1 MRARNSCRLVQS
13 KTLQLCKVYESAGQC
28 DAGRAGSLKEC
39 ETPMSAISGKSVA
52 VVGLGY
58 VGLSLARVFV
68 RAGFLVAG
76 IDVSHE
82 KVQALR
88 QGRSPITDVSDEDV
102 VEMLNNG
109 FEPTS
114 AFDTVGRCSSVIFAL
129 PTPLGKN
136 KKPDLEPLLT
146 AVRSASAHFRAGQ
159 LWVVES
165 TVFPGVTEGPVLDSF
180 IASAPGDAG
189 DIFLAYSPERI
200 DPGNVST
207 DLTGIPK
214 IVAGRN
220 NDSLLAAVDLYR
232 HAGFDVVQAS
242 SIRAAEAAK
251 LLENT
256 YRALNLALVNELVQL
271 VSPANIDFREVVRL
285 SETKPFGFAA
295 FWPGPGV
302 GGHCIP
308 VDPWYLQSFLGDHG
322 MISPL
327 VDLAL
332 SINSQMP
339 HRVAQRI
346 LDIGLSDGILSP
358 QELKINLLGMTYK
371 ANVNDFRDSPGPE
384 ILEVLAKKGVEISYH
399 DPFLETSLPGSSGHW
414 IAGNIDIEK
423 LRGMTIILQNHREYF
438 DQLSADAQT
447 SGLYSAAAGRAQ
459 IGKSIWSQNLPN
471 GPDT

>member
-1 MRARNSCRLVQS
+1 MPATAS
-13 KTLQLCKVYESAGQC
+13 ES
-28 DAGRAGSLKEC
+28 L
-39 ETPMSAISGKSVA
+39 A

-68 RAGFLVAG
+68 RAGVPVAG
-76 IDVSHE
+76 IDISEE

-136 KKPDLEPLLT
+136 KKPDLEPLLS
-146 AVRSASAHFRAGQ
+146 AICSASEHFRAGQ

-165 TVFPGVTEGPVLDSF
+165 TVFPGVTEGPVLDTF
-180 IASAPGDAG
+180 VASAPSDAG
-189 DIFLAYSPERI
+189 EILLAYSPERI

-214 IVAGRN
+214 IVAGLN
-220 NDSLLAAVDLYR
+220 NDSLAAVVNLYR
-232 HAGFDVVQAS
+232 RAGFDVVQAS

-256 YRALNLALVNELVQL
+256 YRAVNLALVNELVQL

-322 MISPL
+322 RVSPL

-332 SINSQMP
+332 SINNQMP

-346 LDIGLSDGILSP
+346 LDIGFRDGVLGP
-358 QELKINLLGMTYK
+358 QDLKINLLGMTYK

-384 ILEVLAKKGVEISYH
+384 ILEVLANKGVQIAYH
-399 DPFLETSLPGSSGHW
+399 DPFLQTPLAGSSGNW
-414 IAGNIDIEK
+414 IAGDIDIEK
-423 LRGMTIILQNHREYF
+423 LQGMTVILQNHREYF
-438 DQLSADAQT
+438 DQLFADVQT
-447 SGLYSAAAGRAQ
+447 SGIYSAAAGSAQ
-459 IGKSIWSQNLPN
+459 IGKSIWSAVLPS
-471 GPDT
+471 GPDASQIATGESSERQV